1 MDRIPF
7 TAGGYSKDFWHRRR
21 DCRSQVTFLDLG
33 IRDVNMNNEK
43 GKQTFS
49 IGSGSISLS
58 EKAVDIATTHF
69 YWKPAR
75 CLFRILELDAYLSAN
90 YQAPSPCL
98 DLGCGDGAVVS
109 ALINIGVVN
118 APVVGLE
125 YSHEPI
131 ATARKLPCYSHLVR
145 ASAEAIPF
153 RAASFQSVVC
163 NGVLCA
169 IRNTPDTA
177 ISEAAR
183 VLASGGSLFLTIPTS
198 SFVNKLLWPRWL
210 GKISRKAATAYIH
223 RFNERM
229 DHLGPYL
236 SPEEWKEK
244 LTLSDFEVVYE
255 RSFFGRSTGEAF
267 NLLSL
272 KLLRPL
278 GLLKLYGRNP
288 PRILRGMLR
297 SLAIRVHEGDALE
310 TKRCCA
316 AGGYLLLVAKKRGVA
331 DAGGQPLADGFP
343 GAGSARGLAS

>member
-1 MDRIPF
+1 
-7 TAGGYSKDFWHRRR
+7 
-21 DCRSQVTFLDLG
+21 
-33 IRDVNMNNEK
+33 MNDEK
-43 GKQTFS
+43 GNQVFPDCPEANLLS
-49 IGSGSISLS
+49 DRAIDAAIS
-58 EKAVDIATTHF
+58 HF

-131 ATARKLPCYSHLVR
+131 ATARQLPYYSHLVR
-145 ASAEAIPF
+145 ANAEAIPF
-153 RAASFQSVVC
+153 RTESFQSVVC

-169 IRNTPDTA
+169 IRNTPDNA

-183 VLASGGSLFLTIPTS
+183 VLKSGGSLFLTIPTS
-198 SFVNKLLWPRWL
+198 SFVTKLFWPRWFD
-210 GKISRKAATAYIH
+210 KVSRKAAAVYIH

-244 LTLSDFEVVYE
+244 LTLSDFEIVYE
-255 RSFFGRSTGEAF
+255 RDFFGDTSGKAF
-267 NLLSL
+267 NLLSM

-278 GLLKLYGRNP
+278 GLLKIYGRNP
-288 PRILRGMLR
+288 PKILRSMLHA
-297 SLAIRVHEGDALE
+297 LAIRVHEGDALQ
-310 TKRCCA
+310 TKRCCST
-316 AGGYLLLVAKKRGVA
+316 GGYLLLVGRKR
-331 DAGGQPLADGFP
+331 
-343 GAGSARGLAS
+343 